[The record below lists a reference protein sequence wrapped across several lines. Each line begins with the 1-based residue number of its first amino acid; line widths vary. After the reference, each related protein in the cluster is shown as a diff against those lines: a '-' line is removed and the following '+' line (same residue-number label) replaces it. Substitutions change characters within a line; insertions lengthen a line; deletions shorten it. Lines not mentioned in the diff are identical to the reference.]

1 MTINSSLIW
10 PVFYTCV
17 ATFIVNLPF
26 GYFRGSFRKLSFWWF
41 VMIHLPVPL
50 VILIRK
56 WHGLNLTWGLAPFL
70 IGSFFLGQ
78 FVGRK
83 IYTMK
88 PFNLPNSKKQNTN
101 TKQK

>member
-1 MTINSSLIW
+1 
-10 PVFYTCV
+10 
-17 ATFIVNLPF
+17 
-26 GYFRGSFRKLSFWWF
+26 
-41 VMIHLPVPL
+41 MIHLPVPL